1 PRAGPS
7 HLRPPRR
14 RARRGRAPP
23 GLMRPLVSVIAPVF
37 NEEAVIGEFVSRIR
51 AVADGLREKYDFE
64 IILVDDGSRDASL
77 ARLKELAGQE
87 RRLRVLELRRNYGQ
101 TAALQAGF
109 DAARGEI
116 LLSLDSDLQHF
127 PEDIPQF
134 LETLDQGY
142 EVVCGWRH
150 QRAEGVVRRW
160 PSRVANV
167 LLRALSG
174 VDI

>member
-1 PRAGPS
+1 
-7 HLRPPRR
+7 
-14 RARRGRAPP
+14 
-23 GLMRPLVSVIAPVF
+23 MIWVIFPAF
-37 NEEAVIGEFVSRIR
+37 NEEKVIRPTLLALVAGMQGSGLPYR
-51 AVADGLREKYDFE
+51 A
-64 IILVDDGSRDASL
+64 ILVDDGSRDASL

-134 LETLDQGY
+134 LEALDRGY

-160 PSRVANV
+160 PSRV
-167 LLRALSG
+167 LR
-174 VDI
+174 